1 MKTKPKFAGMILLV
15 VGLILLAL
23 AMIMSGCGK
32 NGKKSFTSW
41 KAVKSPDV
49 ATQLKS
55 FVAQKEAQV
64 NSAPGASTAAFVPF
78 FAAAQ
83 KGDWLAVNNEFK
95 VLSQHVPS
103 FQHSGTN
110 DERLTGTRLAA
121 ILEIQGA
128 FAAFSQGDQKYPALY
143 ANDIIESIPPGSI
156 YFGGTDNGRF
166 LVTAMQKSQVNGDPF
181 FTLTQNALT
190 DGTYLDYLRSMY
202 GDKIYIP
209 TPEDLQRCFRD
220 YDADAKV
227 RLQNH
232 QLKRGENVT
241 IDEKGGV
248 EVSGIIAV
256 MEINGL
262 IAKVIFDKNSNQD
275 FYIEQSFPLDWMY
288 PYLEPHGLIFK
299 LNHQPL
305 DELSDDII
313 QQDHD
318 YWTNAVTPLIG
329 DWLNDDT
336 SVADVVA
343 FAHKV
348 FYQHDYSGFAGGRG
362 YVENKYATRAFASE
376 RSNIAR
382 LYVWRMNRAG
392 MADEKARMARAADFA
407 FRQSLALCPSENQT
421 VNDYVD
427 FLRGQNRNGD
437 AALVRGIGR
446 GLPGRN

>member
-1 MKTKPKFAGMILLV
+1 MILLV
-15 VGLILLAL
+15 LGLILLAV

-64 NSAPGASTAAFVPF
+64 NSAPGASTAAFGPF

-83 KGDWLAVNNEFK
+83 KGDWPAVDKAFNEAR
-95 VLSQHVPS
+95 QHAPS

-110 DERLTGTRLAA
+110 DERLVGTQLAA
-121 ILEIQGA
+121 MMEIDGA
-128 FAAFSQGDQKYPALY
+128 LWAFSQGDQTYPALY
-143 ANDIIESIPPGSI
+143 ADDIIQSIPLGSI
-156 YFGGTDNGRF
+156 YFGGTDSGRF

-181 FTLTQNALT
+181 LTLTQNALA

-209 TPEDLQRCFRD
+209 TPEDLQKCFSD
-220 YDADAKV
+220 YDADAKI
-227 RLQNH
+227 RLKNH
-232 QLKRGENVT
+232 QLKKGENVHV
-241 IDEKGGV
+241 DEKGGV
-248 EVSGIIAV
+248 EVSGLVAV

-262 IAKVIFDKNSNQD
+262 IAKVIFDKNTNQD
-275 FYIEQSFPLDWMY
+275 FYIEQSFPFDWMY
-288 PYLEPHGLIFK
+288 PYLEPHGLILK

-313 QQDHD
+313 QADHD
-318 YWTNAVTPLIG
+318 YWTNAVSPLIG
-329 DWLNDDT
+329 DWLNSDT
-336 SVADVVA
+336 SVQDIVA

-348 FYQHDYSGFAGGRG
+348 FYQHDYSGFTGARG
-362 YVENKYATRAFASE
+362 YVENKYASRAFAWE
-376 RSNIAR
+376 RGNIAR

-392 MADEKARMARAADFA
+392 MADEKERMASAADFA
-407 FRQSLALCPSENQT
+407 FRQALALCPSENQT

-427 FLRGQNRNGD
+427 FLKGQNRNGD
-437 AALVRGIGR
+437 AAFVRGIGR
-446 GLPGRN
+446 GLSSRN